1 MSEGRGSCHLL
12 SLPGSSF
19 SLKRS
24 QLAWWDGSIDKWTL
38 LFFPSS
44 TSPRLPKVAER
55 GWEDTSSVELIRTAG
70 ESSNFPTELVC
81 ALIWFNPE
89 WAPGLGDRREERVCE
104 GSRLAKEMTTRT
116 AQPR

>member
-1 MSEGRGSCHLL
+1 MSEGRRSRHLL
-12 SLPGSSF
+12 PFPGSSF

-24 QLAWWDGSIDKWTL
+24 QLAWWDSSIDKWAL

-44 TSPRLPKVAER
+44 TSPLLPKGAEG
-55 GWEDTSSVELIRTAG
+55 GWEDTSSVGLMRTAG

-89 WAPGLGDRREERVCE
+89 WAPGLRERRKRRKRV
-104 GSRLAKEMTTRT
+104 
-116 AQPR
+116 